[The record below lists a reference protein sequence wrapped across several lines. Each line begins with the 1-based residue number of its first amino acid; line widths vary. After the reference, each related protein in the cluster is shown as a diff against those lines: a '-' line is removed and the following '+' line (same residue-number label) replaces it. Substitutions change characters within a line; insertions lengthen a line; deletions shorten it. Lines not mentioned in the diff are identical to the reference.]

1 VFRAGCTINH
11 DRFYAC
17 LAPGSGRERFFSPG
31 SRATGRRIQRD
42 GSTRVIGPWS
52 THSHSARTGDERA
65 RLAETISGARAAL
78 LTDLGKKLLRDG
90 HAGILRLHTVGAHQ
104 DQLTRLLRD
113 GLVADAHTI
122 RRG

>member
-1 VFRAGCTINH
+1 M
-11 DRFYAC
+11 
-17 LAPGSGRERFFSPG
+17 
-31 SRATGRRIQRD
+31 RR
-42 GSTRVIGPWS
+42 STRVLGSWS

-90 HAGILRLHTVGAHQ
+90 HAGILRLHTVGAHR

-113 GLVADAHTI
+113 GLVADAHI
-122 RRG
+122 FRSADGGKAHCQMNNPSLKHQVEFDWLGEIFK